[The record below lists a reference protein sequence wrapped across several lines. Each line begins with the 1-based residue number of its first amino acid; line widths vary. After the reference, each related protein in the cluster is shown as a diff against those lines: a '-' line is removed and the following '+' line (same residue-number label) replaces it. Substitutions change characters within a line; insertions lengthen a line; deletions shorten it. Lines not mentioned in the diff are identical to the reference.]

1 MFCRLNQT
9 GFYQTVKLVPYLHI
23 ISVVTPLLFPMKKSI
38 IVSKKHARVANKLMA
53 CLLCLSFASPSLAT
67 YGASKTAFDKTKSNV
82 ASANPASTNVSSP
95 KPVVDNKALSPAERP
110 HFSPMDKG
118 FIERFLKAEGYIPV
132 DEIKPG
138 MEGYGLTVFQGTKI
152 ERFNVKVI
160 GVIRQVLSGRDAI
173 LVRTSGAN
181 MGKNNVVRGMSG
193 SPIYINDRL
202 AGALSYGF
210 DFSKE
215 PIVGVTP
222 VVDMLDALS
231 FDSSGAPRRLTHLPK
246 NQTRDADGVLQP
258 SNGPTQ
264 VQSGSPHLVPLMAP
278 VSLSGY
284 STRARQYLE
293 GELKDVGLS
302 VSSGATGG
310 LSPELISLVKNGGR
324 KLAQKADTD
333 DKPTFNIGGNKKVV
347 PGQAVSVMLSTG
359 DFASAA
365 TGTATCAFDNK
376 FIAFGHAFL
385 EAGSVSFPLAT
396 AYIHEILPSLSVSF
410 KLSSPMEV
418 IGTIFADR
426 PWSVGGQVGRMP
438 ELLPVKLTVSDEERG
453 VRKIYNCQV
462 VEHPDLTKT
471 LVTAAVMSSMDATFQ
486 SQSPYVV
493 KVKTDIDVEGH
504 GRVERTDRFAVN
516 FPAHLSGGS
525 TDLLAR
531 LHLVREPVSGFVG
544 TLVDRIVD
552 NDFQKARV
560 TAVNVDITVDA
571 GRKVSRIERIALD
584 KGTVAPG
591 DKVTLS
597 CTLKPFNG
605 EAKVEKMVF
614 TIPRDLPDGDVAIG
628 ICGGDEVEA
637 LRKRMGV
644 ADPQAE
650 NLGQI
655 INRIKRR
662 ERADKLCGIIA
673 LPRQSLILN
682 GEVLRNPPAQWI
694 KLFYSDK
701 ATKPPV
707 LVRSE
712 ERVTRMMDDIID
724 GAHVVAVT
732 VKRADKLSAK
742 PLPFVVNPPVV
753 SAADGIYMTEQAR
766 KALDSG
772 RKGEG
777 AVPSSLASMMASM
790 VAGSS
795 SSGSTAVATPAP
807 ATPAVT
813 EKAPA
818 PPTIWSVAQSFPHM
832 RGVNVWRL
840 EQEDKLRAGLTD
852 GVIVDSMG
860 RIYPGFKELDR
871 ALVPNQSRVFASA
884 VYKGMYYFCAGKS
897 LYSYNLSSKSVQQLA
912 DLPGLFITSL
922 VIDDAGKA
930 YLTTSGKGEIYTCNV
945 TESGTLSGAPVLV
958 TSTSEEVI
966 TAACLDEMGRLYV
979 GTNSSGKVYR
989 LDKNT
994 LTLLGDL
1001 GQAHITA
1008 LHYSTYDGRLYVGTA
1023 ERGIVVSFG
1032 DKMDM
1037 RSEYETGEHIVTGV
1051 AKDKSG
1057 NLYVTT
1063 AGQGKFM
1070 RITPRGA
1077 VDVVA
1082 LSDAFYT
1089 LYYDKRQDR
1098 VYSGDAEGDIT
1109 RIEVDKLTLQPY
1121 FLPVC
1126 HTEQEAVLAISADDS
1141 GHLFVGTSNIAEVIA
1156 LSIAPTAKPT
1166 YTSTVFDS
1174 QKKSNWS
1181 RFRLFDQDNL
1191 ENPELFNTI
1200 TVETRGGVT
1209 AMPDASWSDWSS
1221 VSSDPVST
1229 ARLVTTAPSRYLQ
1242 YRLTWQSTGEKLK
1255 NSVGATEV
1263 TFQPTN
1269 SAPTINSVSINST
1282 GAISGT
1288 ENISITASDPDSDN
1302 VLVALELSGDG
1313 GKTWSILDG
1322 DLRSRSVEKEARA
1335 KAKKAAK
1342 DKDRSKEKE
1351 AAKSKAE
1358 AAKSEASKSDIVKGD
1373 AAKGEDEKGE
1383 NKPDSSKSE
1392 APKNDSKPESTKPES
1407 AKPESSKLEAPK
1419 GDNAKPEMS
1428 TPESKDSSE
1437 AKDSKEVK
1445 DSKDVKVGKD
1455 NKDTKEAV
1463 KEEKEEKVEA
1473 PKAKE
1478 EGFVAS
1484 EKFAYVFDSK
1494 KHKDGEY
1501 LLRVTISDRPSN
1513 ARNSEMAVALKK
1525 IVVDNTAPR
1534 IENFKIEQGD
1544 NDRIG
1549 ISFTATDNLTAIADA
1564 TYKIEGYE
1572 PFSLS
1577 PAGNA
1582 VADGLSVQLKAANIF
1597 APKSSKKITVEVFDR
1612 AGNKTVEIFDR
1623 AGKIIKTIVSQP

>member
-1 MFCRLNQT
+1 M
-9 GFYQTVKLVPYLHI
+9 
-23 ISVVTPLLFPMKKSI
+23 
-38 IVSKKHARVANKLMA
+38 ANKLMA
-53 CLLCLSFASPSLAT
+53 CMLCLSFVSPGLAAG
-67 YGASKTAFDKTKSNV
+67 GAAKVDKT
-82 ASANPASTNVSSP
+82 PAITP
-95 KPVVDNKALSPAERP
+95 PVVDNKALSPAERP

-231 FDSSGAPRRLTHLPK
+231 FDSSGAPKRLTHLPK
-246 NQTRDADGVLQP
+246 YQKRDIDGVLMP
-258 SNGPTQ
+258 SSGPTQ

-293 GELKDVGLS
+293 GELKDVGLA

-310 LSPELISLVKNGGR
+310 LSPELISMVKNGGIKNGGIKNSGK
-324 KLAQKADTD
+324 KLAQKPDTD
-333 DKPTFNIGGNKKVV
+333 DKPTIHISGNKKVV

-453 VRKIYNCQV
+453 VRKVYNCQV

-516 FPAHLSGGS
+516 FPAHLGGAS
-525 TDLLAR
+525 DLLAR
-531 LHLVREPVSGFVG
+531 LHIAREPVSGFVG
-544 TLVDRIVD
+544 GLVDRIVD

-571 GRKVSRIERIALD
+571 GRKVSHIERIALD

-605 EAKVEKMVF
+605 ESQIEKMVF

-655 INRIKRR
+655 IGRIKRR

-673 LPRQSLILN
+673 LPRQSLVLN
-682 GEVLRNPPAQWI
+682 GEILRNPPAQWI

-772 RKGEG
+772 RKGDS
-777 AVPSSLASMMASM
+777 ASPSSLASMMASM
-790 VAGSS
+790 VSGA
-795 SSGSTAVATPAP
+795 SSGAAAAAAAAPAASAPAP
-807 ATPAVT
+807 T

-818 PPTIWSVAQSFPHM
+818 APAIWSVAQSFPHM

-871 ALVPNQSRVFASA
+871 ALVSNQSRVFASA
-884 VYKGMYYFCAGKS
+884 VYKGIYYFCAGKS
-897 LYSYNLSSKSVQQLA
+897 LYSYNLSTKSMQSWLTC
-912 DLPGLFITSL
+912 PGYLSL
-922 VIDDAGKA
+922 
-930 YLTTSGKGEIYTCNV
+930 L
-945 TESGTLSGAPVLV
+945 
-958 TSTSEEVI
+958 
-966 TAACLDEMGRLYV
+966 
-979 GTNSSGKVYR
+979 
-989 LDKNT
+989 
-994 LTLLGDL
+994 
-1001 GQAHITA
+1001 
-1008 LHYSTYDGRLYVGTA
+1008 
-1023 ERGIVVSFG
+1023 
-1032 DKMDM
+1032 
-1037 RSEYETGEHIVTGV
+1037 
-1051 AKDKSG
+1051 
-1057 NLYVTT
+1057 
-1063 AGQGKFM
+1063 
-1070 RITPRGA
+1070 
-1077 VDVVA
+1077 
-1082 LSDAFYT
+1082 
-1089 LYYDKRQDR
+1089 
-1098 VYSGDAEGDIT
+1098 
-1109 RIEVDKLTLQPY
+1109 
-1121 FLPVC
+1121 
-1126 HTEQEAVLAISADDS
+1126 
-1141 GHLFVGTSNIAEVIA
+1141 
-1156 LSIAPTAKPT
+1156 
-1166 YTSTVFDS
+1166 
-1174 QKKSNWS
+1174 W
-1181 RFRLFDQDNL
+1181 
-1191 ENPELFNTI
+1191 
-1200 TVETRGGVT
+1200 
-1209 AMPDASWSDWSS
+1209 
-1221 VSSDPVST
+1221 
-1229 ARLVTTAPSRYLQ
+1229 
-1242 YRLTWQSTGEKLK
+1242 
-1255 NSVGATEV
+1255 
-1263 TFQPTN
+1263 
-1269 SAPTINSVSINST
+1269 
-1282 GAISGT
+1282 
-1288 ENISITASDPDSDN
+1288 
-1302 VLVALELSGDG
+1302 
-1313 GKTWSILDG
+1313 
-1322 DLRSRSVEKEARA
+1322 
-1335 KAKKAAK
+1335 
-1342 DKDRSKEKE
+1342 
-1351 AAKSKAE
+1351 
-1358 AAKSEASKSDIVKGD
+1358 
-1373 AAKGEDEKGE
+1373 
-1383 NKPDSSKSE
+1383 
-1392 APKNDSKPESTKPES
+1392 
-1407 AKPESSKLEAPK
+1407 
-1419 GDNAKPEMS
+1419 
-1428 TPESKDSSE
+1428 
-1437 AKDSKEVK
+1437 
-1445 DSKDVKVGKD
+1445 
-1455 NKDTKEAV
+1455 
-1463 KEEKEEKVEA
+1463 
-1473 PKAKE
+1473 
-1478 EGFVAS
+1478 
-1484 EKFAYVFDSK
+1484 
-1494 KHKDGEY
+1494 
-1501 LLRVTISDRPSN
+1501 
-1513 ARNSEMAVALKK
+1513 
-1525 IVVDNTAPR
+1525 
-1534 IENFKIEQGD
+1534 
-1544 NDRIG
+1544 
-1549 ISFTATDNLTAIADA
+1549 
-1564 TYKIEGYE
+1564 
-1572 PFSLS
+1572 
-1577 PAGNA
+1577 
-1582 VADGLSVQLKAANIF
+1582 
-1597 APKSSKKITVEVFDR
+1597 
-1612 AGNKTVEIFDR
+1612 
-1623 AGKIIKTIVSQP
+1623 